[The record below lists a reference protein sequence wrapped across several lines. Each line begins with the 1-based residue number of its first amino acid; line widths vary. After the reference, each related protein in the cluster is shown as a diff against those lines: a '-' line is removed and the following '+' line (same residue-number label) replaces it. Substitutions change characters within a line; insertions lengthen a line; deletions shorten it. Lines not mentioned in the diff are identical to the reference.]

1 MACNR
6 GEVKIC
12 HKHSVPIQA
21 LATTFLVIFV
31 SVSAWAQ
38 GQGWE
43 KEWNATLAAAKKEG
57 KVVVVGTPD
66 STTRRE
72 LPKQF
77 KAKFGIPVEWI
88 SMRSSQ
94 VAAKMGVERR
104 VGLYSLDVLF
114 GGMNLGN
121 LYNEKILDPIKPL
134 LMLPDV
140 VDPSKWK
147 KGKLW
152 FVDPEER
159 YILRLFNFISDMFH
173 FNTRYVKL
181 EEFRTVKDLLNPK
194 WKGKITA
201 DDPTVPGPGM
211 NTAAVFYRYLGEDF
225 VKKLYIDQK
234 PVISRNRR
242 MHADWMARGTYPIAL
257 DASSGEVK
265 RLKKEGFPLE
275 SVHSLP
281 GAPGRLSAG
290 GGLLALVNKAP
301 HPNAA
306 RIFINWI
313 ASKEGLEAYSR
324 ARLIPTTRND
334 VDESFLAPEMIP
346 QLQTEYF
353 DIYEWNFYMIE
364 REKIRSKLKELLRR

>member
-1 MACNR
+1 MACIR
-6 GEVKIC
+6 GEVKTC
-12 HKHSVPIQA
+12 LKPSVHIQA
-21 LATTFLVIFV
+21 LATALLLLFL

-38 GQGWE
+38 GKGWE
-43 KEWNATLAAAKKEG
+43 KEWKATLAAAKKEG
-57 KVVVVGTPD
+57 KVVLVGTPD

-72 LPKQF
+72 LPAKF

-121 LYNEKILDPIKPL
+121 LYNQKILDPIKPL

-159 YILRLFNFISDMFH
+159 YILRLFNFISGMFH
-173 FNTRYVKL
+173 INTRYVKL

-194 WKGKITA
+194 WRGKISA

-211 NTAAVFYRYLGEDF
+211 NTAAVFYRYLGEEF
-225 VKKLYIDQK
+225 VKKLYIDQN

-242 MHADWMARGTYPIAL
+242 MHADWLARGTYPIAL
-257 DASSGEVK
+257 DASSGAVK
-265 RLKKEGFPLE
+265 RLKEEGFPLE
-275 SVHSLP
+275 SVNSLP

-290 GGLLALVNKAP
+290 GGLLTLVNKAP

-334 VDESFLAPEMIP
+334 VDESFLAPESIP
-346 QLQTEYF
+346 EPQTKYF
-353 DIYEWNFYMIE
+353 DAYEWDFYMTE
-364 REKIRSKLKELLRR
+364 RKKVRSIMKELLNR